1 LVSQLEQQESLLK
14 ISDKSRKID
23 YTTVLD
29 IVIGTVVFFAGWQ
42 LVFWLHFYPSYLFPS
57 PSMVLERLIFLA
69 QSSNPKFNLGDS
81 TLITVER
88 LAAGFSIALGLG
100 TAVGMVMVRFRR
112 FGRTMSS
119 FAVGL
124 QSYPSIAWV
133 PFAILIVGLNNS
145 GIIFVV
151 VISSVFSM
159 MVSTYSSI
167 RNIPPIYVKA
177 AKNMGEGDLAL
188 YKNVMLPASF
198 PSLITGIRQTWS
210 FAWHALIGAEILMAT
225 IGLGA
230 LLEIGAN
237 FARMDQ
243 IIAAMVMIFLIGFV
257 VDRVL
262 FSSLENRVRSKWGLN
277 QNSKVK

>member
-1 LVSQLEQQESLLK
+1 MEQESTP
-14 ISDKSRKID
+14 KSSSSSRARRID
-23 YTTVLD
+23 YTALLD
-29 IVIGTVVFFAGWQ
+29 IFIGVAVFLAGWQ
-42 LVFWLHFYPSYLFPS
+42 LVFWLHFYPSFLFPS
-57 PSMVLERLIFLA
+57 PAMVLDRLIFLA
-69 QSSNPKFNLGDS
+69 ETSNPRFNLGQS

-88 LAAGFSIALGLG
+88 LAAGFSISIGLG
-100 TAVGMVMVRFRR
+100 TAVGMLMVHFKR

-119 FAVGL
+119 FSVGL

-133 PFAILIVGLNNS
+133 PFAILIVGLNNY

-177 AKNMGEGDLAL
+177 AKNMGEGGLSL
-188 YKNVMLPASF
+188 FKNVMLPASF

-243 IIAAMVMIFLIGFV
+243 IIAAMVMIFIIGFV
-257 VDRVL
+257 VDRIL
-262 FSSLENRVRSKWGLN
+262 FSTLENRVRNKWGLN
-277 QNSKVK
+277 QIPK

>member
-1 LVSQLEQQESLLK
+1 MEQEAVPRS
-14 ISDKSRKID
+14 SSRSHRID
-23 YTTVLD
+23 YTSLLD
-29 IVIGTVVFFAGWQ
+29 IAIGIAVFLVAWQ
-42 LVFWLHFYPSYLFPS
+42 VVFWLRVYPSFLLPS
-57 PSMVLERLIFLA
+57 PSMVLDRLVFLGESTNPRFNLEQSILITMERL
-69 QSSNPKFNLGDS
+69 
-81 TLITVER
+81 V
-88 LAAGFSIALGLG
+88 AGFGISIMLG
-100 TAVGMVMVRFRR
+100 TGIGMLMVRFNR

-119 FAVGL
+119 FSVGL

-133 PFAILIVGLNNS
+133 PFAILIVGLNNF

-177 AKNMGEGDLAL
+177 AKNMGEGGLSL
-188 YKNVMLPASF
+188 FKNVMLPASF

-210 FAWHALIGAEILMAT
+210 FAWHALIGAEILMGT

-243 IIAAMVMIFLIGFV
+243 IIAAMVVIFVIGFA

-262 FSSLENRVRSKWGLN
+262 FAAIENNVRDKRGLN
-277 QNSKVK
+277 LNPK